1 MIEQISNLFTIHTI
15 YLWLNIGIIPF
26 WFILIFFPNSKVCN
40 IFVSSIFPIFVLSA
54 IYLYLVYYF
63 FISGYNFLDN
73 FNLYLSLDSLSELF
87 NDKGFLIIFWTH
99 FLAIN
104 LFCGSWIV
112 NDSKK
117 LSINKI
123 IVFFPLVVTYF
134 IGPFGIFIY
143 WFIRIF
149 FAKRISLYD

>member
-54 IYLYLVYYF
+54 IYLYLIYYF

>member
-54 IYLYLVYYF
+54 IYLYLIYYF

-87 NDKGFLIIFWTH
+87 NDKGFLIFFWTH

-117 LSINKI
+117 LSISKI